1 LAVSVK
7 RRGLRLP
14 SHLADLMQPG
24 MVRAGVLSGATYPAA
39 NLTNA
44 ATGETRPD
52 PRAGMPVAVIA
63 AALEYGDGQNHAR
76 PFMATT
82 AAKEG
87 DTWAHAFVTLLKQGT
102 GAKQAL
108 MTVGQVMKEDVQA
121 TVLEWPADNSESW
134 AEFKGFSH
142 GLILTGHLSRS
153 IESEVAMSEGG

>member
-1 LAVSVK
+1 MSVK

-14 SHLADLMQPG
+14 SHLADLLQPG
-24 MVRAGVLSGATYPAA
+24 VVRAGVLSGATYPAA

-52 PRAGMPVAVIA
+52 PRVGMPVAVIA
-63 AALEYGDGQNHAR
+63 SALEYGNGQAIPR

-102 GAKQAL
+102 SAKQAL
-108 MTVGQVMKEDVQA
+108 MTVGQVMKEDIKATIQA
-121 TVLEWPADNSESW
+121 WPPDNSESW
-134 AEFKGFSH
+134 AAFKGFNA
-142 GLILTGHLSRS
+142 GLRLTNHLHDS
-153 IESEVAMSEGG
+153 IESEVTMSEGG